1 MEGLLSFLYTGACSL
16 SPDQD
21 DTLNI
26 LQVSVL
32 LSYLF
37 AFCPRFAF
45 VLLSF
50 CFCPIVFLLS
60 VFVTASS
67 RNLNKKIQS
76 KLSNL
81 NDQVEGFPPK
91 VGSKV
96 QTEASL
102 NRDVKEEVLFSELK
116 EQFQNCE
123 TAPEPEEGECVNRFN
138 DSEGADGDDDEWKPD
153 LKLVIQGNKAKTKV
167 VPRLEEQRK
176 LFDKEVNIEV
186 LLKQINTDPEMS
198 LKQMELSGIPV
209 YHYPCDHCGQSC
221 PELQQY
227 AEHVKTEHPEKV
239 AMFDQRYRT
248 YQCLHCKMCFL
259 SRKERR
265 THVGKL
271 HKSASQAD
279 SVRSHRVFVCP
290 HCKVEWKSAKN
301 TKKLEAFLEHLIR
314 HKLGPKGLWCA
325 YCPDKFDTFNTL
337 RRHVSATHLSSRT
350 VCPQCGEICRDNHAL
365 KKHNQ
370 KAHVIKED
378 SPKKKEEIHVCDL
391 CAKQFPSYGKLW
403 YHKSSAHKDPSKYL
417 TCEVCGKKLI
427 DKSRFEV
434 HMTLHKPPSIACP
447 HCGRLF
453 HTDRYLDR
461 HIKSQHTSASKL
473 SFNCDQC
480 GKGFYSSQKLSDH
493 MNVHMGVKPY
503 AHIRL
508 QMRRRLHLI
517 EKVSR
522 YCTRQRGSWR

>member
-1 MEGLLSFLYTGACSL
+1 MT
-16 SPDQD
+16 
-21 DTLNI
+21 T
-26 LQVSVL
+26 
-32 LSYLF
+32 
-37 AFCPRFAF
+37 
-45 VLLSF
+45 
-50 CFCPIVFLLS
+50 
-60 VFVTASS
+60 SS
-67 RNLNKKIQS
+67 RNLNKKILS
-76 KLSNL
+76 KPSNL
-81 NDQVEGFPPK
+81 NNQVEGFPPK
-91 VGSKV
+91 VGSEV

-102 NRDVKEEVLFSELK
+102 NRDVKEEVLFSELE

-123 TAPEPEEGECVNRFN
+123 TAPEPEEGECVNRLN
-138 DSEGADGDDDEWKPD
+138 DSGGSDGDDDEWKPD
-153 LKLVIQGNKAKTKV
+153 LKLVVQGNKAKTKV

-265 THVGKL
+265 AHVGKL

-325 YCPDKFDTFNTL
+325 NCPDKFDTFNTL
-337 RRHVSATHLSSRT
+337 RRSSLPSSFRSPHVSPNYSN
-350 VCPQCGEICRDNHAL
+350 I
-365 KKHNQ
+365 
-370 KAHVIKED
+370 
-378 SPKKKEEIHVCDL
+378 DL
-391 CAKQFPSYGKLW
+391 IF
-403 YHKSSAHKDPSKYL
+403 HYL
-417 TCEVCGKKLI
+417 
-427 DKSRFEV
+427 
-434 HMTLHKPPSIACP
+434 
-447 HCGRLF
+447 
-453 HTDRYLDR
+453 
-461 HIKSQHTSASKL
+461 
-473 SFNCDQC
+473 
-480 GKGFYSSQKLSDH
+480 
-493 MNVHMGVKPY
+493 
-503 AHIRL
+503 
-508 QMRRRLHLI
+508 
-517 EKVSR
+517 
-522 YCTRQRGSWR
+522 

>member
-1 MEGLLSFLYTGACSL
+1 MT
-16 SPDQD
+16 
-21 DTLNI
+21 T
-26 LQVSVL
+26 
-32 LSYLF
+32 
-37 AFCPRFAF
+37 
-45 VLLSF
+45 
-50 CFCPIVFLLS
+50 
-60 VFVTASS
+60 SS
-67 RNLNKKIQS
+67 RNLNKKILS
-76 KLSNL
+76 KPSNL
-81 NDQVEGFPPK
+81 NNQVEGFPPK
-91 VGSKV
+91 VGSEV

-102 NRDVKEEVLFSELK
+102 NRDVKEEVLFSELE

-123 TAPEPEEGECVNRFN
+123 TAPEPEEGECVNRLN
-138 DSEGADGDDDEWKPD
+138 DSGGSDGDDDEWKPD
-153 LKLVIQGNKAKTKV
+153 LKLVVQGNKAKTKV

-221 PELQQY
+221 LELQQY

-265 THVGKL
+265 AHVGKL

-325 YCPDKFDTFNTL
+325 NCPDKFDTFNTL
-337 RRHVSATHLSSRT
+337 RRHVSATHLSSQT

-434 HMTLHKPPSIACP
+434 HMALHKPPSIACP

-503 AHIRL
+503 ACRCSE
-508 QMRRRLHLI
+508 I
-517 EKVSR
+517 EFVFV
-522 YCTRQRGSWR
+522 